1 MRELGARGITSLLVE
16 GGGEM
21 NAALL
26 KAKLVQQVRLYIA
39 PALLGGENAKGVIG
53 GKSPAHLTQALKL
66 RDVRTRFVGSD
77 VVVEGNL

>member
-1 MRELGARGITSLLVE
+1 M
-16 GGGEM
+16 
-21 NAALL
+21 L

-39 PALLGGENAKGVIG
+39 PALLGGGDAKGVIG

-66 RDVRTRFVGSD
+66 RNVCTRSVGRD